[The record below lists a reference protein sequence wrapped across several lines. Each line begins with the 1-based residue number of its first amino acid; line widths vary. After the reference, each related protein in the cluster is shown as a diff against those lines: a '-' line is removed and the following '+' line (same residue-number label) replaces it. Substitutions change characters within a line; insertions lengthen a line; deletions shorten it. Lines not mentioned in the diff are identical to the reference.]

1 MGYTA
6 VPAAKYVGPDNWEK
20 HLERRGKFGKYN
32 KETFTAEVMRIEKS
46 RVGPHNYETSNF
58 KRDRS
63 PGNHKW

>member
-32 KETFTAEVMRIEKS
+32 KETFTAEVMRIEK
-46 RVGPHNYETSNF
+46 
-58 KRDRS
+58 
-63 PGNHKW
+63 